1 MQIKTKKQKNKQ
13 NLEFPKLESQRFYFS
28 EKRFWG
34 KFCDCFSR
42 NACVLS
48 AQNPREAASQRQPMR
63 VTLLLRNLWFELH
76 GESLFQRLFLQVI
89 GLQILALAHSA
100 MSEVSA
106 WWESC
111 KTDNWWAWNR
121 ARWMLGGDYTLGH
134 GTIKLYSPI
143 SWIHGHCALVTFIT
157 HPISLK
163 V

>member
-1 MQIKTKKQKNKQ
+1 MQIKTKKQKQTKPGI
-13 NLEFPKLESQRFYFS
+13 PKTGIPEILLFWEKILRKILWPFQKCVRPVSSESQGGSLPATAYESDSALEDAVIRTARWS
-28 EKRFWG
+28 
-34 KFCDCFSR
+34 FCSNDSSCRS
-42 NACVLS
+42 LDYKYW
-48 AQNPREAASQRQPMR
+48 
-63 VTLLLRNLWFELH
+63 LW
-76 GESLFQRLFLQVI
+76 
-89 GLQILALAHSA
+89 HSA